1 MVSARARARSISV
14 STRRETRVHLC
25 GAFEREN
32 KAKKEKK
39 EKKAKKAKKAKKEKK
54 DRKEKNEKK
63 WKKEERTTLR
73 GNSVGVIRDD
83 VNSSLVFST
92 LEPVGFA
99 VVVKLAR

>member
-32 KAKKEKK
+32 KARKEKK
-39 EKKAKKAKKAKKEKK
+39 EKKAKKAKKEKK
-54 DRKEKNEKK
+54 DRKERNEKK
-63 WKKEERTTLR
+63 GKKEERTTLR

>member
-32 KAKKEKK
+32 KARKEKK
-39 EKKAKKAKKAKKEKK
+39 EKKAKKAKKEKK

>member
-32 KAKKEKK
+32 KAKEEKK
-39 EKKAKKAKKAKKEKK
+39 EKKAKKEKK
-54 DRKEKNEKK
+54 DRKEKNEEKG
-63 WKKEERTTLR
+63 KKEERTTLR

-83 VNSSLVFST
+83 VNFSLVFST

>member
-1 MVSARARARSISV
+1 MVSARARSISV

-32 KAKKEKK
+32 KAKKGKK
-39 EKKAKKAKKAKKEKK
+39 ETKETNEKN
-54 DRKEKNEKK
+54 EKNEKK
-63 WKKEERTTLR
+63 RKREKRTTVR
-73 GNSVGVIRDD
+73 GNSVVAIRDD
-83 VNSSLVFST
+83 ANRSLVFST

>member
-32 KAKKEKK
+32 KAKEEKK
-39 EKKAKKAKKAKKEKK
+39 EKKAKKAKKEKK

-63 WKKEERTTLR
+63 GKKEERTTLR

>member
-39 EKKAKKAKKAKKEKK
+39 EKKAKKAKKEKK

-63 WKKEERTTLR
+63 GKKEERTTLR

>member
-39 EKKAKKAKKAKKEKK
+39 EKKAKKAKKEKK